1 MSDCESDNDHD
12 RSSADD
18 YEVINRIGSGSFGT
32 VFKVRR
38 IQDGNIY
45 VIKNV
50 RISELSKK
58 EQHEAINEVD
68 LLAKM
73 DSPFVV
79 KYLDSFLDKNCLQI
93 VMEFCNKGD
102 LQRMVKR
109 AVKKELKS
117 LGEKSTWNIILQVGI
132 PSLVYDCLFLA
143 VVLSIILP

>member
-1 MSDCESDNDHD
+1 
-12 RSSADD
+12 
-18 YEVINRIGSGSFGT
+18 
-32 VFKVRR
+32 
-38 IQDGNIY
+38 
-45 VIKNV
+45 
-50 RISELSKK
+50 
-58 EQHEAINEVD
+58 VD

-117 LGEKSTWNIILQVGI
+117 LGEKSTWNIILQVREGV
-132 PSLVYDCLFLA
+132 SE
-143 VVLSIILP
+143 

>member
-1 MSDCESDNDHD
+1 
-12 RSSADD
+12 
-18 YEVINRIGSGSFGT
+18 
-32 VFKVRR
+32 
-38 IQDGNIY
+38 
-45 VIKNV
+45 
-50 RISELSKK
+50 
-58 EQHEAINEVD
+58 VD

-117 LGEKSTWNIILQVGI
+117 LGEKSTWNIILQVREGGNEGG
-132 PSLVYDCLFLA
+132 SE
-143 VVLSIILP
+143 